1 MSRKLPNGLTAQQE
15 EFAQLLA
22 KGVAQKVAYLQ
33 AGYRGKEVDSLA
45 SHLASKPQ
53 VVARV
58 AEIMGSAARSVSVDL
73 AYVIGGL
80 KEISDYGRSKVPI
93 VTIDGDVVGEKVADA
108 SAANRALEL
117 LGKHLGAFIDRSQI
131 ELSDGTRKHIEAL
144 VRIVAEE
151 VHDPDTMRRIVERI
165 GQEMR

>member
-1 MSRKLPNGLTAQQE
+1 MTAKLPNGLTVRQDD
-15 EFAQLLA
+15 FARYVA
-22 KGVAQKVAYLQ
+22 KGMTETDAAIRAGYSAKTARANVNRLMAIDGVRSLIESLRSKVAQKV
-33 AGYRGKEVDSLA
+33 E
-45 SHLASKPQ
+45 
-53 VVARV
+53 
-58 AEIMGSAARSVSVDL
+58 VDL
-73 AYVIGGL
+73 AFVIGGL
-80 KEISDYGRSKVPI
+80 RENALRCQTAVP
-93 VTIDGDVVGEKVADA
+93 VLGEDGEPIGEYKFDA
-108 SAANRALEL
+108 SGSNRAFEL